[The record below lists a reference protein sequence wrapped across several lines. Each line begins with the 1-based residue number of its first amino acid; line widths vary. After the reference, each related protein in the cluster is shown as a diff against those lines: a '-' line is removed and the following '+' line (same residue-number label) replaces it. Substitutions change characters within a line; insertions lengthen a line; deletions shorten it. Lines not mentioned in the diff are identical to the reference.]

1 MLKNYKVTVNG
12 KTYDVQVEELNAQN
26 SAPQATQATQ
36 ATVAPA
42 QPTVAAPT
50 PQPQKAETP
59 VAPAS
64 SPANG
69 VNVEAPMP
77 GKILK
82 INVANGDTVT
92 EGQQVMVLEA
102 MKMENEIFTTTS
114 GKVAKI
120 CVKEGDNVATGDV
133 LMVIA

>member
-26 SAPQATQATQ
+26 NAPQM
-36 ATVAPA
+36 A
-42 QPTVAAPT
+42 QPTVAQAQPT
-50 PQPQKAETP
+50 VATPAPQPQKAETP
-59 VAPAS
+59 VASAA

-82 INVANGDTVT
+82 IKVNAGDTVT

>member
-26 SAPQATQATQ
+26 SAPQVAQP
-36 ATVAPA
+36 TVTPA
-42 QPTVAAPT
+42 QPTVATHT
-50 PQPQKAETP
+50 PQPQKTDAP
-59 VAPAS
+59 VAPVA

-82 INVANGDTVT
+82 IKVEKGDTVT
-92 EGQQVMVLEA
+92 EGQQVLVLEA